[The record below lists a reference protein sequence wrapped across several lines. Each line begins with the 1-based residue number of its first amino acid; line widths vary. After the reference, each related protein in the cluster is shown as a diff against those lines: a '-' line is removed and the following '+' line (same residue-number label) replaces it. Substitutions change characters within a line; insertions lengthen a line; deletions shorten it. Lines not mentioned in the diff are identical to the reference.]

1 MNKFTI
7 NLVELLTGLNHNK
20 AVKNQPSIKSNITK
34 NYEKTPLHN
43 ILKNEVHP
51 NNLNLLSFSKSL
63 NLFKSLSVSNPNY
76 LTTSKYYP
84 IFMQNLLPTTSS
96 TLQKNHNT
104 FSNYNITG
112 TELHYIQNS
121 LNLSSNKYLSIN
133 LKELQLLSK
142 QPNTPQL
149 YNFNLE
155 HNLNMSK
162 QSRWF
167 VKNSLLSN
175 LIINN
180 SHLITQSKKL
190 IGTNISNQD
199 FSKNNL

>member
-20 AVKNQPSIKSNITK
+20 AVKNQSNIKSNITK

-180 SHLITQSKKL
+180 SQLITQSKKL